1 MQYKKQSA
9 SIFGHLRYVMSALAP
24 EVGGLYF
31 GAIAVHGAIFG
42 FFFVAAQMYIDKKAP
57 ADIKA
62 QAQGLYFFFYGI
74 AQIVGTFFSEKLISS
89 YTTSPV
95 QGLAQVAQTTDWGS
109 IFWIEA
115 AISAALLVFF
125 YLFFK
130 NDVKE

>member
-1 MQYKKQSA
+1 MA
-9 SIFGHLRYVMSALAP
+9 IGILAMFLRYVMSALAP

-62 QAQGLYFFFYGI
+62 QAQGLYFFFYGV
-74 AQIVGTFFSEKLISS
+74 AQVIGTFFSKWLIDS
-89 YTTSPV
+89 YTALP
-95 QGLAQVAQTTDWGS
+95 AQAGAEAVTNWTTV
-109 IFWIEA
+109 FWIES
-115 AISAALLVFF
+115 AISGALLIFF

-130 NDVKE
+130 SDVKEQQ